1 MGRSPCCAHGAGKP
15 WLADVSQDVVR
26 EAKLVGDEW
35 GANGSLTL
43 NPCRE
48 RPVALAYA
56 LTHGLSQCGHVAT
69 GDFRQVRC

>member
-1 MGRSPCCAHGAGKP
+1 MVRDSRGWPN
-15 WLADVSQDVVR
+15 VSQGVVR

-43 NPCRE
+43 NPCHE

-56 LTHGLSQCGHVAT
+56 LTHGLSQSTHVPT